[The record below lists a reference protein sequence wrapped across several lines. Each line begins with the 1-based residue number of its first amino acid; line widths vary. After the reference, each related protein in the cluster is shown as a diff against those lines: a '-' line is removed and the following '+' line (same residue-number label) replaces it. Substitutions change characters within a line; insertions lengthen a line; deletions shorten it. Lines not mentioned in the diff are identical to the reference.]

1 MCRRAVAAYGAV
13 GHAGF
18 GGHAAV
24 DGKEIRVKVVP
35 VDPRSLFRGNYARL
49 NYDFSRLKK
58 AHWAGNEKKLAR

>member
-24 DGKEIRVKVVP
+24 DGKRN
-35 VDPRSLFRGNYARL
+35 SC
-49 NYDFSRLKK
+49 
-58 AHWAGNEKKLAR
+58 